1 MDANSLTQINQT
13 LTMHGFKL
21 NKGDV
26 KKVSDSLSQGS
37 VTVEKILE
45 VAQKIGILKQEN
57 HQNNLRAKG
66 KTSENALKRD
76 TRGKIKAILITE
88 MANPLIKIAEKIVN
102 SAEFYDRILFDIVDN
117 IVDGRFTDCF
127 YESAAFDPRKWS
139 AADGRL
145 YNLAEWDLIGD
156 WMMEPV
162 GIGCPSSEEGEPSED
177 EPEEDKPQSIMET
190 WNSEYASR
198 IMTVV
203 ECIVDEHFKN
213 KPDFFLAALKKI
225 EALDPEEKP
234 YEGLLFDAIC
244 DQVMPGLLNPRARD
258 ILDEIWD
265 LPFRQTI
272 LEKRRDCARRLDQD
286 IVATQENLNRL
297 NAISRR
303 LPEVMRNV
311 KNSLSTGRPTAHKVS
326 EVVSRLI
333 RTSDDV
339 LMASMI
345 FLSKDIANMLD
356 DTEKQKL
363 AEMVEEWVSNFV
375 HAANEP
381 NQNNNIFKLTSYL
394 DDAAKKHGHT
404 WTVNIMDLED
414 ESAYTFANNKWSWL
428 FLKQYA
434 MCVDP
439 DKNYSV
445 EVLRIEKDLST
456 HASLP
461 TKTLGVCLF
470 HAGNISL
477 LTKEDI
483 LPAIPS
489 RPFKT
494 KHEII
499 SCIDMAALCPDYVTY
514 LNGALAFEHGNIQKR
529 DRAVMN

>member
-1 MDANSLTQINQT
+1 
-13 LTMHGFKL
+13 
-21 NKGDV
+21 
-26 KKVSDSLSQGS
+26 
-37 VTVEKILE
+37 
-45 VAQKIGILKQEN
+45 
-57 HQNNLRAKG
+57 
-66 KTSENALKRD
+66 
-76 TRGKIKAILITE
+76 
-88 MANPLIKIAEKIVN
+88 
-102 SAEFYDRILFDIVDN
+102 
-117 IVDGRFTDCF
+117 
-127 YESAAFDPRKWS
+127 
-139 AADGRL
+139 
-145 YNLAEWDLIGD
+145 
-156 WMMEPV
+156 
-162 GIGCPSSEEGEPSED
+162 
-177 EPEEDKPQSIMET
+177 
-190 WNSEYASR
+190 
-198 IMTVV
+198 
-203 ECIVDEHFKN
+203 
-213 KPDFFLAALKKI
+213 
-225 EALDPEEKP
+225 
-234 YEGLLFDAIC
+234 
-244 DQVMPGLLNPRARD
+244 
-258 ILDEIWD
+258 
-265 LPFRQTI
+265 
-272 LEKRRDCARRLDQD
+272 
-286 IVATQENLNRL
+286 
-297 NAISRR
+297 
-303 LPEVMRNV
+303 
-311 KNSLSTGRPTAHKVS
+311 
-326 EVVSRLI
+326 
-333 RTSDDV
+333 
-339 LMASMI
+339 
-345 FLSKDIANMLD
+345 MLD